1 MRSVF
6 VCSCGK
12 PVFSMT
18 VILFTRRM
26 LFTMIYVFF
35 IYGSCFVEDGVG
47 WLNVSDS
54 EYVIADSV
62 KIGTYTPAEV

>member
-26 LFTMIYVFF
+26 HLHRDIRFFF
-35 IYGSCFVEDGVG
+35 INESCFVEDGVG
-47 WLNVSDS
+47 WLNVS